1 VTRVNIPATRLTPP
15 RSNHGDMNQF
25 QGVVDEVLVTHTH
38 GDAQQE
44 MRPVD
49 DDRVDGLRVRE
60 YACSCGFVAAVL
72 SRVEDEQP
80 GTTWPYAFQA
90 VIPPA

>member
-1 VTRVNIPATRLTPP
+1 
-15 RSNHGDMNQF
+15 MNQF
-25 QGVVDEVLVTHTH
+25 EPLVDEVLVTHAH

-60 YACSCGFVAAVL
+60 YACTCGFVAAVL
-72 SRVEDEQP
+72 SRVEDQEP
-80 GTTWPYAFQA
+80 GTTWPYAFQPA
-90 VIPPA
+90 VPPA

>member
-1 VTRVNIPATRLTPP
+1 
-15 RSNHGDMNQF
+15 
-25 QGVVDEVLVTHTH
+25 
-38 GDAQQE
+38 
-44 MRPVD
+44 MRAVD

-60 YACSCGFVAAVL
+60 YACACGFVAAVL
-72 SRVEDEQP
+72 SRVEDEDP